1 MSDAAPQ
8 NSGFSFGRVL
18 VLAIPLALV
27 VGGVYAI
34 AKSNAHK
41 EQQQLDADGQR
52 KTLYGLFGGA
62 IEATSLDK
70 DYKDADGDM
79 LADAPAADEQQDPE
93 ELNFSYVAT
102 SADDDVEETWKDVVA
117 ALEKNTGKKVNL
129 VSYADT
135 AEQMRALKSGDLHVT
150 AFSTGETE
158 GAVNEAGFIPVACF
172 ANEAG
177 EHSYTM
183 KIIVPADSPIK
194 EVKDIKGRR
203 MTFVKPRS
211 NSGCTAA
218 LVMLI
223 DEHGL
228 QPEIDYKWGF
238 SYGHEASIKGI
249 AEKKFQAAA
258 VASDIL
264 AREVAKG
271 AITEDAF
278 RVIYESDPFPP
289 GVIGYAYNL
298 KSELADNIRKT
309 LLEFN
314 WAGTGL
320 EEAFGKSGS
329 VKFAE
334 VDYKDDWKNVRAIH
348 DSGAKAIEQLAG
360 Q

>member
-1 MSDAAPQ
+1 MVMSEAPAPQ
-8 NSGFSFGRVL
+8 NHGFSFGRVL
-18 VLAIPLALV
+18 MLAIPLALV
-27 VGGVYAI
+27 VWGANKIY
-34 AKSNAHK
+34 SNNV
-41 EQQQLDADGQR
+41 QQEADVRGQR
-52 KTLYGLFGGA
+52 TTLTGLFGGP
-62 IEATSLDK
+62 IEAMTLDK
-70 DYKDADGDM
+70 KYKDADGDM
-79 LADAPAADEQQDPE
+79 LADAPADADRLDPE
-93 ELNFSYVAT
+93 ELSFSYVAT
-102 SADDDVEETWKDVVA
+102 SADDDAEETWKEVIA

-135 AEQMRALKSGDLHVT
+135 AEQMRALKSGDLHIT

-183 KIIVPADSPIK
+183 KIIVPTDSPIK
-194 EVKDIKGRR
+194 EVTDIKGRR

-218 LVMLI
+218 LVMLM

-228 QPEIDYKWGF
+228 QPEIDYTWGF
-238 SYGHEASIKGI
+238 SYGHENSIEGI
-249 AEKKFQAAA
+249 AEKKFEAAA

-271 AITEDAF
+271 TITEDAF

-289 GVIGYAYNL
+289 GVIGFAYNL
-298 KSELADNIRKT
+298 NSDLADKIRKT
-309 LLEFN
+309 LLEFD
-314 WAGTGL
+314 WKGTGL

-334 VDYKDDWKNVRAIH
+334 VDYKDDWKNVRAIQE
-348 DSGAKAIEQLAG
+348 SGVKAINQLAAD
-360 Q
+360 